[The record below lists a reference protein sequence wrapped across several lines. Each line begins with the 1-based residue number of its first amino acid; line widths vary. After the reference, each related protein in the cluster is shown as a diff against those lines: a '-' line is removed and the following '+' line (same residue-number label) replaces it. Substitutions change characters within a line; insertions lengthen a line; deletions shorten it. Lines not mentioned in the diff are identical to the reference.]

1 MKRIL
6 FPTDFS
12 DAANNAFIYALEIAK
27 AFRLPL
33 TTLHVYQLPD
43 ISQVHLPHTLREVYD
58 SIELEEFE
66 NFKNQIPV
74 LRKLAEKH
82 GLADVPLENMMEEGP
97 TVPTIINTAKKTEA
111 ELIIMGTQGATGL
124 SSLLFGSNTAE
135 VMENAPCPV
144 LGVPEKA
151 RFDGKIDHIA
161 VAIDLD
167 KDETAALEY
176 TLRFARPFKAQLHCL
191 NVNTSQVGT
200 PEEKMEEL
208 RKRYQNSGLSCRF
221 EILKGDRIY
230 EPLSQYVEEH
240 QIDLLVMLTHQ
251 RNFLQ
256 ELFDYSK
263 TKKMIYQAKM
273 PILSIPENWGEG
285 LS

>member
-12 DAANNAFIYALEIAK
+12 DAANNAFVYALEIAK
-27 AFRLPL
+27 TFRLPL

-43 ISQVHLPHTLREVYD
+43 ISQIHLPHTLQEVYD

-66 NFKNQIPV
+66 NFKNQIPI
-74 LRKLAEKH
+74 LRKLAEAH
-82 GLADVPLENMMEEGP
+82 GLGDVPIESMMEEGK
-97 TVPTIINTAKKTEA
+97 TVETIIRVARKIEA
-111 ELIIMGTQGATGL
+111 ELIIMGTKGATGL
-124 SSLLFGSNTAE
+124 TGLLFGSNTAE

-151 RFDGKIDHIA
+151 RFDGKLDHIA
-161 VAIDLD
+161 VAIDLSR
-167 KDETAALEY
+167 DETAALEY
-176 TLRFARPFKAQLHCL
+176 TLRFARPFRAELHCL
-191 NVNTSQVGT
+191 NVNTGHRKDLD
-200 PEEKMEEL
+200 EKMQAL
-208 RKRYQNSGLSCRF
+208 HTRHKDSGILCHF
-221 EILKGDRIY
+221 EVLEGDRIY

-240 QIDLLVMLTHQ
+240 HIDLLVMLTHK

-273 PILSIPENWGEG
+273 PILAIPEGFQATQ
-285 LS
+285 